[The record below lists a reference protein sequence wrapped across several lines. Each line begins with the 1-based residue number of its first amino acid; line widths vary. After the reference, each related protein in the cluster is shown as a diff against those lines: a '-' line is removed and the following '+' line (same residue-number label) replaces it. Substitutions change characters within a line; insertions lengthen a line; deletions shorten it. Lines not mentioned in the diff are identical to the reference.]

1 MRFGDARAILTE
13 DDPRLR
19 TPATAYGT
27 AAAVD
32 AGELGALAA
41 TLAAFRAAHGFGRA
55 IAAPQIGVA
64 RRAIAVDLGAGPFLL
79 LDPEIT
85 WRSDEHFELW
95 DDCFS
100 VPGRLVRVRR
110 ACSISL
116 SFRDARF
123 RPRRWSRLP
132 PDLAELLQ
140 HEIDHLDGVLMT
152 ARAVAADAIRPAT
165 ERADLVDRARPTHRL
180 ALADIARAA
189 ATIDPLFSGSPTY
202 ECEPLSAELGCVL
215 TLKVETTNPIRSF
228 KGRGA
233 DFFLAEEAAAGRGGA
248 LVCASAGNFGQALAY
263 GCRARGRALTVF
275 AARSANPLKLERM
288 RALEARVVLAG
299 DDFDAAKAAAR
310 QHAATHGATFVED
323 GREAAISVGA
333 GSIAVELV
341 AARRD
346 LDAIVVPLGNGA
358 LLAGMARWIKATAPW
373 IEVIG
378 AVAAGAPAMARSWR
392 ARRVVETE
400 RAATIADG
408 IGVRVPV
415 PEALDDLAGLLDD
428 IVEVDEA
435 HLVAAMRHVHRHAG
449 LVVEPAG
456 VAGVAA
462 VLADRSR
469 YAGRRIATVL
479 AGSNLSDSQ
488 IATWLVPGIASS
500 PTEKSHD

>member
-1 MRFGDARAILTE
+1 MGFGDARAILT
-13 DDPRLR
+13 DGDPRLR
-19 TPATAYGT
+19 VPATAYGD

-32 AGELGALAA
+32 AGELAALAA
-41 TLAAFRAAHGFGRA
+41 TLAAFRAAKGFGRA
-55 IAAPQIGVA
+55 IAAPQIGLP

-85 WRSDEHFELW
+85 WKSDESFELW

-100 VPGRLVRVRR
+100 VPDRLVRVRR
-110 ACSISL
+110 ARSISL
-116 SFRDARF
+116 SFRDIEF
-123 RPRRWSRLP
+123 RPRRWSMLP

-152 ARAVAADAIRPAT
+152 ERGIGADAIRPAS
-165 ERADLVDRARPTHRL
+165 ERAALIDGVRPSHRL
-180 ALADIARAA
+180 AIADIARAA
-189 ATIDPLFSGSPTY
+189 MSIDRVFRGSPTY
-202 ECEPLSAELGCVL
+202 ECESLSAELGCAL
-215 TLKVETTNPIRSF
+215 TLKVETANPIRCF

-233 DFFLAEEAAAGRGGA
+233 DFFLADEAAAGRSGA

-310 QHAATHGATFVED
+310 HHAVTHGTIFVED

-333 GSIAVELV
+333 GSIAVELLAV
-341 AARRD
+341 RRD

-358 LLAGMARWIKATAPW
+358 LLAGMARWIKAAAPW

-378 AVAAGAPAMARSWR
+378 VVAAGAPAMARSWR
-392 ARRVVETE
+392 ERRVVET
-400 RAATIADG
+400 AGATTIADG

-415 PEALDDLAGLLDD
+415 PEALDDLAGLVDD
-428 IVEVDEA
+428 VVEVDEA
-435 HLVAAMRHVHRHAG
+435 DLVAALRLVHRHAG

-462 VLADRSR
+462 VLADRAR
-469 YAGRRIATVL
+469 FAGRRAATVL
-479 AGSNLSDSQ
+479 AGGNLTDTQ
-488 IATWLVPGIASS
+488 IANWLGSTIALS
-500 PTEKSHD
+500 PSE